1 MSPPRSP
8 AARTR
13 VFALTAALHLSG
25 LACAGDPSQGEPPRI
40 DLTSSTA
47 AHDTTHGDATAHDAT
62 AHDATAHDDT
72 HGDTHAGPELPP
84 TLLPLTLLATLADD
98 DPTRATATLRDDET
112 GAFYTLHPGQSLFT
126 DVELVTVG
134 RGWIELRRAG
144 EHERLDLPQSGV
156 RLVDQPGAASEAPD
170 DDDPGVLRR
179 GVQLGPGPH
188 HFLKRPD
195 NAWGERASVAAI
207 QRAITTYARQ
217 ARGGPKVKI
226 GDISRRGGGYFPPHL
241 SHRSGRDV
249 DVGYVLRGADPD
261 DPRFRA
267 ADASNL
273 DLERTWSLLRAFIGT
288 GHVRVIFVDT
298 KIQRLLYDHARER
311 GVSEQELDLLL
322 QYPRGEGHG
331 GGLIRHFRGHRDHF
345 HVRFGAR

>member
-1 MSPPRSP
+1 MRLPRRSL
-8 AARTR
+8 ARLR
-13 VFALTAALHLSG
+13 VFALAAASLQLG
-25 LACAGDPSQGEPPRI
+25 ELACADDGHQVAPALERPEGSP
-40 DLTSSTA
+40 A
-47 AHDTTHGDATAHDAT
+47 AAVATVDTTTDATIDTTTTDAT
-62 AHDATAHDDT
+62 TDALDPT
-72 HGDTHAGPELPP
+72 GPQLPP
-84 TLLPLTLLATLADD
+84 TLLPLTLLATLVAE
-98 DPTRATATLRDDET
+98 DPAAATATIRDDET
-112 GAFYTLHPGQSLFT
+112 GALHTLHPGASLFT
-126 DVELVTVG
+126 DVELITVG

-207 QRAITTYARQ
+207 QRAITTYARK

-249 DVGYVLRGADPD
+249 DVGYVLRGADPE

-273 DLERTWSLLRAFIGT
+273 DLERTWALLRAFIDT

-311 GVSEQELDLLL
+311 GVSEQELDHLL